1 MAVAQVPL
9 VSIGFP
15 GTHANVLPDSKVTA
29 GLDANRLKSERVVNQ
44 ILIVPI
50 MPNVVQIERVDVA
63 KVSSPTEPC
72 VSMSMNVKNNPI
84 SAAHLQLVPIHRA
97 VTTVDVSHP

>member
-63 KVSSPTEPC
+63 KVSSPKEPC

>member
-15 GTHANVLPDSKVTA
+15 GTHANVLPDLKVTA

-63 KVSSPTEPC
+63 KVSSPMEPC

-97 VTTVDVSHP
+97 VTTADVSHP

>member
-1 MAVAQVPL
+1 MAVAQGPL
-9 VSIGFP
+9 VSIGFL
-15 GTHANVLPDSKVTA
+15 GTHANVPPDLKATA
-29 GLDANRLKSERVVNQ
+29 RLDANRPKFERVVSQ
-44 ILIVPI
+44 ISIVPI
-50 MPNVVQIERVDVA
+50 MPNVVQIEPVDVA

-72 VSMSMNVKNNPI
+72 VLMSMNVRNNPI

>member
-29 GLDANRLKSERVVNQ
+29 GLDANRPKFERVVSQ
-44 ILIVPI
+44 ISIVPI
-50 MPNVVQIERVDVA
+50 MPNVVQIEPVDVA

-97 VTTVDVSHP
+97 VTTADVSHP